1 MKVYL
6 ELREERPAV
15 DQFSRKLVDALQN
28 RGVAVTTVAG
38 EADLVIAVGGD
49 GTMLSAAAV
58 AHAADLP
65 VLGFNLGTLGFL
77 TTADPE
83 DLQSVVSRLV
93 DGDYDIDNRMTVAA
107 RTHGGVFHG
116 VNDVVIEKVD
126 NQRLVEL
133 EVAIGGV
140 EFATY
145 RSDGLIVASP
155 TGSTAYSFSAGG
167 PLVSPAVDAIVL
179 TPVAAHSLFSRS
191 IVLPAEQEI
200 TITVHRDRAVKVS
213 VDKQN
218 LGELGNGDKVVVT
231 RGDRPVQFV
240 TFGSPSFAGL
250 VKDKFDLP

>member
-1 MKVYL
+1 M
-6 ELREERPAV
+6 LREEWPAV
-15 DQFSRKLVDALQN
+15 EQFKRELVGAL
-28 RGVAVTTVAG
+28 RERSVEVTTVADD
-38 EADLVIAVGGD
+38 ADMVIAVGGD

-58 AHAADLP
+58 AHSADLP

-77 TTADPE
+77 TIANPE
-83 DLQSVVSRLV
+83 DLDTVVARLTG
-93 DGDYDIDNRMTVAA
+93 GDYNIENRMTVAA
-107 RTHGGVFHG
+107 RVHGETFHG

-133 EVAIGGV
+133 EVAIAGV

-145 RSDGLIVASP
+145 RADGLIVATP

-167 PLVSPAVDAIVL
+167 PLVSPAVDAMVL

-218 LGELGNGDKVVVT
+218 LGELGDGDRVVVT
-231 RGDRPVQFV
+231 SGDRPVKFV
-240 TFGSPSFAGL
+240 TFGSPSFAGR